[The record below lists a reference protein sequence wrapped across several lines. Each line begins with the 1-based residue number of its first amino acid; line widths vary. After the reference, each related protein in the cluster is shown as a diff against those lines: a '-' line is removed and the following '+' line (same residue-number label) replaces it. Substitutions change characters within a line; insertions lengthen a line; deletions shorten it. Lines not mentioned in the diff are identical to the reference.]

1 MSVGH
6 GAGMA
11 LLALGMG
18 QRGIYIE
25 LKKKE
30 AGRRGGTYCKTALKP
45 FPPCA
50 GLWGTS
56 QGSGRRTC
64 CQHRGGTP
72 QQTPIQRPQPRC
84 VMQTDPLC
92 LPFLF
97 FFFLLSPFFSSQ
109 NLCLAFP
116 ASSPTVPAALFH
128 PFPWLPIPLQV
139 SGWDRGHLPS
149 PVAPLSLAMQMAVPC
164 PDLGTLAVAVTMAP
178 APADVTLRG
187 LTPPGGSGDKLGAEP
202 PGTKQGAQPQVNP
215 SPPQEPLFRV

>member
-1 MSVGH
+1 MQNSPETFSSVCW
-6 GAGMA
+6 
-11 LLALGMG
+11 ALGHKPG
-18 QRGIYIE
+18 QRQE
-25 LKKKE
+25 DVLS
-30 AGRRGGTYCKTALKP
+30 ASGGHTATNP
-45 FPPCA
+45 DSASPA
-50 GLWGTS
+50 
-56 QGSGRRTC
+56 
-64 CQHRGGTP
+64 
-72 QQTPIQRPQPRC
+72 
-84 VMQTDPLC
+84 PLC
-92 LPFLF
+92 NADRSSLSPFSFF
-97 FFFLLSPFFSSQ
+97 FFFLFSPFFPSQ

-215 SPPQEPLFRV
+215 SPP